1 MEIRVNGKDYTEFAE
16 NTLLKSTLPQRYAAR
31 QYLNGLTFS
40 VEKYENEL
48 IFKLAV
54 KRQYMG
60 ANTEKRVLN
69 AAMEQLNIFFSHVG
83 AEYTIALHENAPEE
97 IPLFK
102 HDMCNY
108 QTLKAQRQALFTA
121 SAFNVMAS
129 MLSDIPQ
136 YLGHRSYFA
145 EKESDTIVLAQG
157 LTPTQAMQFRAF
169 ENGEFVI
176 TGENERAA
184 VTTQE
189 QTAIK

>member
-1 MEIRVNGKDYTEFAE
+1 MEIKISGKDYTEFAKK
-16 NTLLKSTLPQRYAAR
+16 TLVKSTLPQRYAAR
-31 QYLNGLTFS
+31 QYLNALKFS
-40 VEKYENEL
+40 VEKYDNYF

-60 ANTEKRVLN
+60 ENTEKRVLS
-69 AAMEQLNIFFSHVG
+69 AAMEQLNIFFSHVA

-102 HDMCNY
+102 HDLCNN

-136 YLGHRSYFA
+136 YLGHRSYFS

-157 LTPTQAMQFRAF
+157 LTSTQVMQFSAF
-169 ENGEFVI
+169 DNGEFVI

-189 QTAIK
+189 QTEIK

>member
-1 MEIRVNGKDYTEFAE
+1 MEIKISGKDYTEFAKK
-16 NTLLKSTLPQRYAAR
+16 TLLKSTLPQRYAAR
-31 QYLNGLTFS
+31 QYLNALKFS
-40 VEKYENEL
+40 VEKYDNYF

-60 ANTEKRVLN
+60 ENTEKRVLS
-69 AAMEQLNIFFSHVG
+69 AAMEQLNIFFSHVA

-102 HDMCNY
+102 HDLCNN

-136 YLGHRSYFA
+136 FLGHRSYFS

-157 LTPTQAMQFRAF
+157 LTPTQVMQFSAF
-169 ENGEFVI
+169 DNGEFVI

>member
-1 MEIRVNGKDYTEFAE
+1 MEIKISGKDYTEFAKK
-16 NTLLKSTLPQRYAAR
+16 TLVKSTLPQRYAAR
-31 QYLNGLTFS
+31 QYLNALKFS
-40 VEKYENEL
+40 VEKYDNDL
-48 IFKLAV
+48 LFKLVV

-60 ANTEKRVLN
+60 ANTEKRVLS
-69 AAMEQLNIFFSHVG
+69 AAMEQLNIFFSHVA
-83 AEYTIALHENAPEE
+83 AECTIALHENAPEE

-102 HDMCNY
+102 HDLCNN
-108 QTLKAQRQALFTA
+108 QTLQAQRQALFTA

-136 YLGHRSYFA
+136 YLGHRSYFS

-157 LTPTQAMQFRAF
+157 LTPTQVMQFSAF
-169 ENGEFVI
+169 DNGEFVI